1 MSNHGIVQPQNPPVR
16 FRDFWLLEVT
26 VPLLRQMSLGT
37 RLPFMPI
44 RVLLLTSQANH
55 CRLARTLPGLCKW
68 SQVFQRAA
76 GSFHV
81 SWWRVHIAGFDLFS
95 PRQNPMSHI
104 LALAEATLYDA
115 ERACSEACDSV
126 RGPPKVALRTRFGNG
141 SLVHILGNHPA
152 DS

>member
-1 MSNHGIVQPQNPPVR
+1 MSNHGIVHPQNPPVR

-55 CRLARTLPGLCKW
+55 CLRLAWTLPGLCKW
-68 SQVFQRAA
+68 NQVFQRA

-81 SWWRVHIAGFDLFS
+81 SLGRVLIAGS
-95 PRQNPMSHI
+95 PQQNPMSHI

-126 RGPPKVALRTRFGNG
+126 RGPPKVAVRTREGNG